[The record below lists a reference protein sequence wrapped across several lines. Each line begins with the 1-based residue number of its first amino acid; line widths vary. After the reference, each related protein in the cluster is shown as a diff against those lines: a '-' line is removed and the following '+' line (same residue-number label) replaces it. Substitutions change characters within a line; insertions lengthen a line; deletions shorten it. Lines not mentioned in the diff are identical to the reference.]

1 VRQTGKCTS
10 NWLPLHRLISADFRV
25 STSYF
30 LRATAPHACDTQCHL
45 PNALLLGFAEVTKPT
60 NFPHLLLN
68 LLVTESRGP
77 DLTTQ
82 CFEEGLSR
90 SEGIDSPGLYR

>member
-1 VRQTGKCTS
+1 M
-10 NWLPLHRLISADFRV
+10 
-25 STSYF
+25 
-30 LRATAPHACDTQCHL
+30 
-45 PNALLLGFAEVTKPT
+45 TKPT
-60 NFPHLLLN
+60 IFLQLLVN

-82 CFEEGLSR
+82 FFGEGLSM